1 MANLSI
7 LSLSHTTGV
16 DVTEDF
22 ELPEYQPE
30 VRRIVGVQCTVT
42 RDHGFLEE
50 RTIALSGCVL
60 YTVVYLTTDGALA
73 SLPLFSTWDA
83 NLPLPE
89 STSIAMDDLH
99 LVCESENVVC
109 RVTAPRKLTLSTRV
123 KLTCLALGTEDCTTD
138 SGTDTGHG
146 NTVHRSE
153 DVPLVHMKTCQGT
166 GTIQGETG
174 GGKVI
179 TCQGN
184 VQITEVRTDADGV
197 VVDGE
202 ASVRFLVRGDS
213 GAYVPVRSRMP
224 IHATLPCKQ
233 AATMSSV
240 TANGICAALT
250 VTEEDDRIRWEME
263 YDLEAILCGE
273 TSAAITT
280 DGYCTTHAYT
290 PHFRTVQAMTGGR
303 CVRGQVTLTGQQSM
317 TNVDGAKELQFL
329 YGWGKGRW
337 EKAEVVGEKLILTG
351 SALCTVL
358 LTGNGDVVTEEVT
371 LPIRYEYDRYEH
383 DRYEHDRYEHD
394 RYEHDRYE
402 CDHRSS
408 GADGLTCLMRFS
420 IWDVGG
426 HMEGDT
432 LHIHAEAGCDG
443 ILLHG
448 TDLTYLVSLEE
459 TMPLPPSKPSV
470 TLYTPAPA
478 ETLWDV
484 QKRYHTTDVA
494 EAGERYVIR
503 T

>member
-1 MANLSI
+1 MANLSV

-30 VRRIVGVQCTVT
+30 VRRIVGVQCSTT
-42 RDHGFLEE
+42 RDHGFLVE
-50 RTIALSGCVL
+50 RSIEVSGCVL

-83 NLPLPE
+83 RLPLSE
-89 STSIAMDDLH
+89 GTSMAMDDLH

-109 RVTAPRKLTLSTRV
+109 RVTAPRKLTLSARV
-123 KLTCLALGTEDCTTD
+123 KLSCLALGDADCTTGSGAATD
-138 SGTDTGHG
+138 STHTIY
-146 NTVHRSE
+146 RSE
-153 DVPLVHMKTCQGT
+153 DVPLVQMKTCQRT

-184 VQITEVRTDADGV
+184 VQITEVRPSPDTDGV

-224 IHATLPCKQ
+224 IHETLPCKQ
-233 AATMSSV
+233 ATAMSSV

-317 TNVDGAKELQFL
+317 ANVDGATELQFL

-337 EKAEVVGEKLILTG
+337 EKAEVVGEKLLLTG

-371 LPIRYEYDRYEH
+371 LPIRYEYDRHEL
-383 DRYEHDRYEHD
+383 
-394 RYEHDRYE
+394 
-402 CDHRSS
+402 DHLPMD
-408 GADGLTCLMRFS
+408 ATNGLTCLMRFS
-420 IWDVGG
+420 IWDVCG

-448 TDLTYLVSLEE
+448 ADLVYLAALDE
-459 TMPLPPSKPSV
+459 TTPLPPSKPSV
-470 TLYTPAPA
+470 TLYTPAPT